1 MRRLGG
7 GPGDAREVMEHRFFL
22 GINWQD
28 VMQKKVSPNTCLPAL
43 GAWLLKGGLDPGLS
57 SPKS

>member
-1 MRRLGG
+1 
-7 GPGDAREVMEHRFFL
+7 MEHRFFL